1 MNDPRSNA
9 AAAQD
14 QAGPSSQ
21 PVDPTEKKRRDL
33 LVTVNAVPADRAI
46 LEARHGQV
54 WSTEELARDFEV
66 VGFAAPLVVV
76 KRKADG
82 HLVIWRQLHGAMAL
96 SEANIR
102 GDIP

>member
-21 PVDPTEKKRRDL
+21 PVDPTEEKRRAL

-76 KRKADG
+76 KRKSDG
-82 HLVIWRQLHGAMAL
+82 RAGSLMFQHHPRFYFRFEEDHA
-96 SEANIR
+96 
-102 GDIP
+102 

>member
-1 MNDPRSNA
+1 MNDPQSLPINQ
-9 AAAQD
+9 AQD
-14 QAGPSSQ
+14 GLPHHCPSE
-21 PVDPTEKKRRDL
+21 DPTEEKRRAL
-33 LVTVNAVPADRAI
+33 LVTVNAVLADRAN

-82 HLVIWRQLHGAMAL
+82 RTGSLMFQHHPRFYFCFEEDHA
-96 SEANIR
+96 
-102 GDIP
+102 